1 MWYKKYFF
9 EVIYPARSNGGEWK
23 TVEGATAAEKAAC
36 RFFMV
41 AAVPVRNRGE
51 WRLHGAR
58 KNASDSSLP
67 ARNVI

>member
-1 MWYKKYFF
+1 MWYKSVF
-9 EVIYPARSNGGEWK
+9 EIIYPAHSNGGELK
-23 TVEGATAAEKAAC
+23 AVEGATAAEKAAF

-41 AAVPVRNRGE
+41 AAVPVRSRCE